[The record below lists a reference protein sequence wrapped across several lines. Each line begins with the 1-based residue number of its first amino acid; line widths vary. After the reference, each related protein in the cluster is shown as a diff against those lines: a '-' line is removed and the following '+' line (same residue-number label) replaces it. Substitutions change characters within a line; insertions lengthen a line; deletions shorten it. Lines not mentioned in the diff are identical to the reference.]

1 MTAAPV
7 PSTDPRDVVL
17 EVRGLCLSAVETGR
31 PLVSGLNLSIRRG
44 EILGLVGQSGSG
56 KTLSCF
62 AIAGLTPAGVRATG
76 GEILLEGARIDDLD
90 ERRWREIRGGR
101 IGMVFQDPLSS
112 FNPVKTVGSILIE
125 SARRH
130 RGLGKDAA
138 RRLAIDTLKT
148 MRLPGENAS
157 VDAYPH
163 TLSGGQRQRAMIGLA
178 LINQPALVIADEP
191 TTALDPTIQL
201 QILALLRRQAEKAAC
216 LMITHDIAAAA
227 AICDRLAVM
236 LEGEI
241 IEEGPTRQVLT
252 APQHAFTRQLLAS
265 APLGTVR

>member
-1 MTAAPV
+1 MSAVVQQAHEA
-7 PSTDPRDVVL
+7 DVVL
-17 EVRGLCLSAVETGR
+17 EVRDLRLEAVETGR
-31 PLVSGLNLSIRRG
+31 ALVSGLNLTIRRG
-44 EILGLVGQSGSG
+44 EIVGLVGQSGSG

-62 AIAGLTPAGVRATG
+62 AIAGLTPPGVRVAG
-76 GEILLEGARIDDLD
+76 GEIRLEDGRIDDLGEAD
-90 ERRWREIRGGR
+90 WRSIRGGR

-130 RGLGKDAA
+130 RGLDKAAA
-138 RRLAIDTLKT
+138 RRLAIETLKT

-163 TLSGGQRQRAMIGLA
+163 MLSGGQRQRAMIGLA
-178 LINQPALVIADEP
+178 LINNPALVIADEP

-241 IEEGPTRQVLT
+241 IEEGPTRRVLG
-252 APQHAFTRQLLAS
+252 APEHEFTRQLLAS
-265 APLGTVR
+265 APLGTIR